1 MDMLSRRDVFRT
13 MAVVGLAATA
23 LTSLTACGSGS
34 EEIGLASSDVRR
46 AAGEPEGVPGV
57 VASLDAFTTDLYRA
71 AAADSEENLVLSPYS
86 VATAL
91 AMTLNGARG
100 TTAAEMERVLRV
112 DGLDGFNRGMNA
124 LTRAVE
130 SRAGEHELPDGGTGE
145 VVVSTAGSIWGQQEV
160 AWEREFL
167 DVLAREYGA
176 GLRLLDFRSDPDH
189 AAGLVNDWVAD
200 RTDDKITDLVPAG
213 TLSTDTR
220 LVLVNAVHLKA
231 PWEEPFEGDPETV
244 PFELL
249 GGEAVDVEMMS
260 QMMTGASY
268 AESNPGEAGW
278 VAVRLPY
285 LGSELAMAVVVPDD
299 LAAFEE
305 RLDGDVLRELL
316 DRFDG
321 AERPVRVV
329 MPRWD
334 LRSRLSLAE
343 VLAELGMPSAFDPR
357 QADLSGMTAEEQLF
371 VSHVLHQ
378 AAITVDEQGTEAAA
392 ATGVVVGVTGLP
404 AEPAEVVAD
413 RPFVFVLH
421 DVATGAPMFV
431 GRVTD
436 PR

>member
-1 MDMLSRRDVFRT
+1 MDMPIRRDMART
-13 MAVVGLAATA
+13 VAVVGLAATA
-23 LTSLTACGSGS
+23 LASLSACGSGAD
-34 EEIGLASSDVRR
+34 EIGAASSDVRR
-46 AAGEPEGVPGV
+46 VAGEPEAVPAV
-57 VASLDAFTTDLYRA
+57 VASLDAFAADLYRSA
-71 AAADSEENLVLSPYS
+71 AAGSEENLVLSPYS

-100 TTAAEMERVLRV
+100 ATAQEMEQVLRV
-112 DGLDGFNRGMNA
+112 DGLDDFNRGMNA

-145 VVVSTAGSIWGQQEV
+145 VVLSTAGSLWGQQEL
-160 AWEREFL
+160 AWRQDFL

-176 GLRLLDFRSDPDH
+176 GLRLVDYRTDPEH

-200 RTDDKITDLVPAG
+200 RTDDKITELVPEG

-220 LVLVNAVHLKA
+220 LVLVNAIHLKA
-231 PWEEPFEGDPETV
+231 PWEEPFEGAAEKV

-249 GGEAVDVEMMS
+249 GGETVEVEMMA
-260 QMMTGASY
+260 QMMAAAAYAASG
-268 AESNPGEAGW
+268 PGEPGW
-278 VAVRLPY
+278 VGVRLPY

-299 LAAFEE
+299 LTSFEE
-305 RLDGDVLRELL
+305 RLDGEVLGDLL
-316 DRFDG
+316 GRFDG

-343 VLAELGMPSAFDPR
+343 VLAELGMPTAFDPAR
-357 QADLSGMTAEEQLF
+357 ADLSGMTAEERLF
-371 VSHVLHQ
+371 ISHVLHE
-378 AAITVDEQGTEAAA
+378 ATITVDEEGTEAAA
-392 ATGVVVGVTGLP
+392 ATGVVAGVTGLP
-404 AEPAEVVAD
+404 TEPAEVVAD
-413 RPFVFVLH
+413 RPFLFVLY
-421 DVATGAPMFV
+421 DVATGAPLFV